1 MKLPPP
7 LQKGDTVA
15 LVSPARF
22 VEAAEVEHF
31 VRFASKNGWQI
42 MPDDA
47 WLARHNQ
54 FGGTDRQRA
63 THMQAMLDHP
73 QVKAVF
79 CTRGGYGSLRI
90 VDKINFTTM
99 TLQPKWLVGFSDLT
113 VFHAQLQQLGI
124 CSLHAPMTFNFGPN
138 DQKAFEKLASFLEGL
153 PLPSTLEPHRLN
165 RNGQATGTLVGGN
178 LSLLFALKGSCSM
191 PQLEGRILFIEDV
204 DEYLYHIDRMM
215 LSLKRA
221 GMLSGLAGLVVG
233 AFTQMKDNTVPFGCT
248 AEEIIREHVADYSY
262 PVCFGFPAGH
272 IHPQQPMLL
281 GARVQMIVNESNSSI
296 EYILPPIV

>member
-22 VEAAEVEHF
+22 VEPAEVKHF
-31 VRFASKNGWQI
+31 IRFATENGWLV

-47 WLARHNQ
+47 WLAKHKQ

-63 THMQAMLDHP
+63 ALMQAMFDHP
-73 QVKAVF
+73 EVKAIF

-90 VDKINFTTM
+90 VDMIDFTGM
-99 TLQPKWLVGFSDLT
+99 LNRPRWLVGFSDIT
-113 VFHAQLQQLGI
+113 VFHAHLQHLGV
-124 CSLHAPMTFNFGPN
+124 CSLHAPMPFNFGPA
-138 DQKAFEKLASFLEGL
+138 DQETFEKLASFLEGR
-153 PLPSTLEPHRLN
+153 PLPTHFDPQPLN
-165 RNGQATGTLVGGN
+165 RQGQAVGPLVGGN
-178 LSLLFALKGSCSM
+178 LSLLYALKGSSSM
-191 PQLEGRILFIEDV
+191 PELKGSILFIEDV

-221 GMLSGLAGLVVG
+221 GLLSGLAGLVVG
-233 AFTQMKDNTVPFGCT
+233 AFTQTKDNTVPFGST
-248 AEEIIREHVADYSY
+248 AEEIIREHVADYNY

-272 IHPQQPMLL
+272 IHPQQPLLL
-281 GARVQMIVNESNSSI
+281 GAKVQMTVNESNSSI
-296 EYILPPIV
+296 EYILSPVE